1 MDVSKALSANPM
13 EITTTAAT
21 NSDKCT
27 NTGTITVTASGSTGF
42 SYQLNSG
49 SFQSN
54 NVFNGL
60 APGNYTVTVKDLDN
74 CTKTSSTITVG
85 TAPAG
90 PLFTAVRSI
99 IQTNCAV
106 AGCHNGS
113 QSPNFTIDC
122 NIAANAGRIKLRAVD
137 QAGTANQMPP
147 PPRAALSAADQNAIS
162 AWVNA
167 GGKYTD

>member
-1 MDVSKALSANPM
+1 MN
-13 EITTTAAT
+13 
-21 NSDKCT
+21 
-27 NTGTITVTASGSTGF
+27 F
-42 SYQLNSG
+42 W
-49 SFQSN
+49 
-54 NVFNGL
+54 
-60 APGNYTVTVKDLDN
+60 NYLKIILLWL
-74 CTKTSSTITVG
+74 TSSTITVG

-137 QAGTANQMPP
+137 QEAPLIRCLHHQE
-147 PPRAALSAADQNAIS
+147 RL
-162 AWVNA
+162 
-167 GGKYTD
+167 